1 MSCLGCYHGHGE
13 QDNSATDAVFS
24 DNSTT
29 DNLKFETTR
38 RHSVR
43 QFADTFKHD
52 YYAASLYKKQRIGN
66 TLEAQS

>member
-13 QDNSATDAVFS
+13 QDNSATDAVYS

-29 DNLKFETTR
+29 DKFETTR

-52 YYAASLYKKQRIGN
+52 YYAASLYKKNKESEIR
-66 TLEAQS
+66 